1 MQKAARH
8 FEILAD
14 CVEATLARVG
24 RNVVLGLP
32 LGIGKPNALA
42 NEFYRRAKQDAA
54 LSLKIYTA
62 LSLRPPQWHS
72 ELERRFL
79 QPFVKRQFGGYL
91 ELDYVAD
98 LYRGELPPNVE
109 VIEFFLEPGAYLN
122 VAHTQQHYL
131 SANYTHVARELDARG
146 VNVLAQL
153 VARRVID
160 GEPALS
166 LGSNPDVTVDLLDRL
181 APARRAGRELVVIG
195 EVHKQMPFTFGAA
208 RVPADTFDFLVDS
221 PQPGDELFAPP
232 NLALGTTDYAI
243 GLYAAALVRD
253 GGTLQLGIGEL
264 GDAIVYAL
272 QLRHERNAEFL
283 EILAALRVPQR
294 FGDALSVIG
303 GSQPF
308 SAGLYACSEMFVD
321 GILDLYRS
329 GILKRRVYDDMRVQ
343 SLLRADRIG
352 EKIDERF
359 LAELASCGYASPLSG
374 AEFADL
380 QRIGVFRSDCR
391 YRDGSIRNAEGIE
404 VAAKLDDAPARTLLL
419 RHATGRQLQ
428 GGALVHA
435 GFFLGPRAFY
445 AALRDM
451 PLPELRQ
458 FRMEGIRFVN
468 DLMGPDQALKIAQ
481 RRDARFINTTMM
493 VTLLGAAVSDGL
505 ADGRVVSGVG
515 GQYNFVAMAH
525 DLPDA
530 RSILALRSTR
540 LKNGALTSNIV
551 WNYGH
556 ITIPRHLRDIVIT
569 EYGLADLRGR
579 TDREIIAALLNVAD
593 SRFQDALLRQAQESG
608 KLPRDYRIPEA
619 HRHNLPGLLE
629 ERFSLAR
636 ARGLFSEFPFGTDFT
651 REEIVLGKALKRLQ
665 AKSASRWGLAKSIAA
680 AVGRGRIPA
689 ATRPYLSRMELDA
702 PRAPREWLWQ
712 RLLASELRELV

>member
-1 MQKAARH
+1 
-8 FEILAD
+8 
-14 CVEATLARVG
+14 
-24 RNVVLGLP
+24 
-32 LGIGKPNALA
+32 
-42 NEFYRRAKQDAA
+42 
-54 LSLKIYTA
+54 
-62 LSLRPPQWHS
+62 
-72 ELERRFL
+72 
-79 QPFVKRQFGGYL
+79 
-91 ELDYVAD
+91 
-98 LYRGELPPNVE
+98 
-109 VIEFFLEPGAYLN
+109 
-122 VAHTQQHYL
+122 
-131 SANYTHVARELDARG
+131 
-146 VNVLAQL
+146 
-153 VARRVID
+153 
-160 GEPALS
+160 
-166 LGSNPDVTVDLLDRL
+166 
-181 APARRAGRELVVIG
+181 
-195 EVHKQMPFTFGAA
+195 
-208 RVPADTFDFLVDS
+208 
-221 PQPGDELFAPP
+221 
-232 NLALGTTDYAI
+232 
-243 GLYAAALVRD
+243 
-253 GGTLQLGIGEL
+253 
-264 GDAIVYAL
+264 
-272 QLRHERNAEFL
+272 
-283 EILAALRVPQR
+283 
-294 FGDALSVIG
+294 
-303 GSQPF
+303 
-308 SAGLYACSEMFVD
+308 
-321 GILDLYRS
+321 
-329 GILKRRVYDDMRVQ
+329 
-343 SLLRADRIG
+343 
-352 EKIDERF
+352 
-359 LAELASCGYASPLSG
+359 
-374 AEFADL
+374 
-380 QRIGVFRSDCR
+380 
-391 YRDGSIRNAEGIE
+391 
-404 VAAKLDDAPARTLLL
+404 
-419 RHATGRQLQ
+419 LQ